1 MHGPALVEDLDDY
14 LEVFGQQPGLNIYTQ
29 LCFCFPVADASSHS
43 AIINTLTNGLE
54 RLSAS
59 FPWVAGQV
67 VNEGSGEGNPGIFK
81 IKPLEKIPRLVLK
94 DLRSDPSIPTMDALR
109 RANFPFSM
117 LDESIIAPR
126 ETLPSPDES
135 ASDSPLFL
143 LQANFIDG
151 GLLLTFLGQHQA
163 MDMTGQGQVI
173 YLLSKACRNE
183 PFTSEELSIGNLP
196 RHNIIPLL
204 NDSYKQG
211 PELARQIIKSTPSDL
226 ISSGTNGHAASP
238 PPPKCTWAYFT
249 FPPTSL
255 TTLKSLA
262 TKTLTLPSGYISTDD
277 ALSAFIWQSVIR
289 ARLPRLNP
297 TAEATFAR
305 AVDPRRY
312 LDIPQM
318 YPGVVQNM
326 TYHTYPIQ
334 KLVTEPLGG
343 VASQLRSALDPKTSD
358 LGYRTRALA
367 TVLNR
372 ARDKSIISVAAS
384 LDLSVDIMLS
394 SWAKE
399 HCYELDFN
407 LGLGKPE
414 AVRRPQFVPVES
426 LMYLMPKAL
435 DGEIA
440 LGICLRDE
448 DMKRFR
454 ADEEFAK
461 YGTYIG

>member
-1 MHGPALVEDLDDY
+1 MHGPALVEELDEN

-29 LCFCFPVADASSHS
+29 LCICFPVVDASSHS
-43 AIINTLTNGLE
+43 AIINTLTNGLA

-81 IKPLEKIPRLVLK
+81 IKPLEKIPRLVVK
-94 DLRSDPSIPTMDALR
+94 DLRKDPSIPAMDALR

-126 ETLPSPDES
+126 KTIPSPDES
-135 ASDSPLFL
+135 APDSPVFL
-143 LQANFIDG
+143 LQANFITG

-163 MDMTGQGQVI
+163 MDMTGQGQII
-173 YLLSKACRNE
+173 YLLSKACRNA

-196 RHNIIPLL
+196 RHNIVPLL
-204 NDSYKQG
+204 DDSYEPG
-211 PELARQIIKSTPSDL
+211 PELARQIIKPTPSDP
-226 ISSGTNGHAASP
+226 ISNGSNGHAAPP

-249 FPPTSL
+249 FSPTSL
-255 TTLKSLA
+255 TALKSLA
-262 TKTLTLPSGYISTDD
+262 TNTITIPSGYISTDD

-289 ARLPRLNP
+289 VRLPRLHP

-334 KLVTEPLGG
+334 KLVAEPLGR

-358 LGYRTRALA
+358 LGYHTRALA

-372 ARDKSIISVAAS
+372 APEKRIISVVAS

-399 HCYELDFN
+399 NCYELDFN

-414 AVRRPQFVPVES
+414 AVRRPQFVPYES
-426 LMYLMPKAL
+426 LIYFMPKAR

-448 DMKRFR
+448 DMERLI